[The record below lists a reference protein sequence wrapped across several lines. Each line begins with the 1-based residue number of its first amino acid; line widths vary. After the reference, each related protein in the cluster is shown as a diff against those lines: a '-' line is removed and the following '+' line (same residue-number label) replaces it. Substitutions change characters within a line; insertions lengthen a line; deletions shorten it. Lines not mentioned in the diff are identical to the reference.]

1 MGCRSHAQRSR
12 LVELGRRPL
21 SDSVCIARE
30 VEKIRIVVTA
40 TLEELSGTTKLTEW
54 TPSGR
59 VPAGFAARAV
69 ILGRDEGQ
77 LALEVVVLGA
87 SPSASMSREA
97 LGALHASRLGR
108 RVTPVVVAAERDG
121 QTWLFGPNAQAA
133 AVGPLPTDQA
143 QRMLQSALD
152 EPSGIAAR
160 HRLAAIYSAIEG
172 TQPSAGGDHLPGI
185 ANGGLFATHE
195 LRYGVRQ
202 RPDWSSACETAGAL
216 LPLRR
221 DALIEA
227 LGYTAQ
233 QAAAHALILTVEG
246 VVPRAVAVLLDE
258 EESFDGDSHRFSVSP
273 VAYAV
278 SIAQKHELP
287 WVLVLRGSQLRLY
300 PARAELGVGR
310 KGLAETYFEVD
321 LALVTEETAGYLS
334 LVFSATALGDG
345 GTTAEIL
352 ASSAQY
358 AVALGERLRFQV
370 YDQIVP
376 RLSLAIAAQLP
387 ALGHELDRTGLD
399 LAYRLTLRVFFRLL
413 FQAYAEDRKLLP
425 FGENPRYD
433 RNALNTLAHD
443 LVEHPDETFDPESTT
458 LWDDLTQVWRVI
470 DKGDKAWSVPPY
482 NGGLFGSDPELAPE
496 GALLE
501 RIGVANDVMGPVLRA
516 MLVDT
521 DPENVTGAIDFRS
534 LSVREFGSIYEGL
547 LESNLAVADT
557 DLVLD
562 DKDTWVPAGE
572 GESLDP
578 ERSAPRGSV
587 YFHNTSGQRKGTG
600 SYFTPSFVVEHLLEG
615 ALDPTLDEH
624 LARVKKLLDEG
635 DQAGAADLF
644 FDFRVA
650 DLAMGSGHFL
660 TAAIDHLETAM
671 AAFLADNPIPGVT
684 NELRHLET
692 AARDA
697 AGPDAPDPEPSS
709 LLRRQIARRCVYGL
723 DINPIAVEL
732 ARVSI
737 WIHTF
742 VRGLPMS
749 SLDHALVCADSLTGV
764 ATVAEAVEAL
774 DPTSSTGQMSIFGP
788 AITETL
794 EDAKVLLAD
803 AAAASE
809 ATKAQALQSTEA
821 AIAARQ
827 AALPAKLLF
836 DAVVAARLGLL
847 HPNLLAD
854 PEQLRSSAAES
865 ETAAAVHAA
874 APAYFPYHFPEVFL
888 RDNPG
893 FDVVVG
899 NPPWEKL
906 KVEEHSWW
914 NLRFPGLQRG
924 ASQTEKN
931 ALIAQYRRER
941 PDLTAEFEA
950 TQDRVR
956 ATAALVSAGPFHG
969 IGATDIDLMAAFAW
983 RYAHTV
989 RSLGSIGVVLP
1000 RTAFAG
1006 SAGEQWRRHLLASG
1020 DIVDLTVLLNAK
1032 HWVFEAVHP
1041 QMAIS
1046 LLAFRAGGST
1056 PHTVTL
1062 RGPFASLQ
1070 EFASAANREPPV
1082 ATFSV
1087 TDVERWS
1094 GTAAFP
1100 LLPDAASLPVFAL
1113 MRTHP
1118 DLGTAD
1124 GEWTFRPLTEL
1135 HTTKDKKF
1143 YDFNLDD
1150 PDPSHT
1156 LAVWTGR
1163 TFNLWGPEVGTPY
1176 AWADPEVVVPFLD
1189 ERRRSQSRVRS
1200 SAFSEMSIEW
1210 LGDSRTLP
1218 VKHPRIVFRDV
1229 TKWDNARTML
1239 CVLAPPD
1246 VTLVHKAPYLLKM
1259 VGDAS
1264 DEAYLLAVLSSIPF
1278 DWYARRFVELTMSY
1292 SLLNSFPV
1300 PRPIRTDRRR
1310 VRVVEISGR
1319 LAAVD
1324 DRFDEWAAALD
1335 VPVASVTDASTKD
1348 DMIAE
1353 LDALVASLYGLS
1365 SEQVEHVFATFHRG
1379 WDYGPRLEKVLGFFD
1394 ALDATE

>member
-1 MGCRSHAQRSR
+1 M
-12 LVELGRRPL
+12 
-21 SDSVCIARE
+21 
-30 VEKIRIVVTA
+30 RIVVTA
-40 TLEELSGTTKLTEW
+40 ILEELSGTTRLTEW
-54 TPSGR
+54 TPSGK

-87 SPSASMSREA
+87 GPSASMSREA
-97 LGALHASRLGR
+97 LGALHVSRLGK

-133 AVGPLPTDQA
+133 VVGPLPTDQA

-160 HRLAAIYSAIEG
+160 HRLAAMYTAIEG
-172 TQPSAGGDHLPGI
+172 TKPGAGGEHLPGI

-195 LRYGVRQ
+195 LRYGVRR
-202 RPDWSSACETAGAL
+202 RPDWSTARDDAAPL

-227 LGYTAQ
+227 LGYTAE
-233 QAAAHALILTVEG
+233 QAAAYALILSVEG

-334 LVFSATALGDG
+334 LVFSAAALGDG

-376 RLSLAIAAQLP
+376 KLSLAIAAQLP
-387 ALGHELDRTGLD
+387 AVGHELDRAGLD

-425 FGENPRYD
+425 YGENPRYD
-433 RNALNTLAHD
+433 RNALNTLTHD
-443 LVEHPDETFDPESTT
+443 LVENPDEIFDPESTT
-458 LWDDLTQVWRVI
+458 LWDDLAQVWRVI

-482 NGGLFGSDPELAPE
+482 NGGLFGSDPELEPE

-501 RIGVANDVMGPVLRA
+501 RIAVTNDVMGPVLRA
-516 MLVDT
+516 MLVDA
-521 DPENVTGAIDFRS
+521 DPDEVIGAIDFRS
-534 LSVREFGSIYEGL
+534 LSVREFGTIYEGL

-562 DKDTWVPAGE
+562 DKDTWVPAKA

-578 ERSAPRGSV
+578 DRSASMGTV

-600 SYFTPSFVVEHLLEG
+600 SYFTPSFVVEHLLER
-615 ALDPTLDEH
+615 ALDPTLEEH
-624 LARVKKLLDEG
+624 LTRVKQQLEAG
-635 DQAGAADLF
+635 DQAGAADMF

-660 TAAIDHLETAM
+660 TAAIDHLEAGM

-684 NELRHLET
+684 NELRHLEQ

-697 AGPDAPDPEPSS
+697 LGPDALDPEPSS
-709 LLRRQIARRCVYGL
+709 LLRRQIARRCIYGL

-764 ATVAEAVEAL
+764 ATVQEALEAL
-774 DPTSSTGQMSIFGP
+774 DPTSATGQLSIFGP

-794 EDAKVLLAD
+794 DTAKALLSD
-803 AAAASE
+803 AAATSE

-821 AIAARQ
+821 SIAARN
-827 AALPAKLLF
+827 AAEPSRLLF
-836 DAVVAARLGLL
+836 DAVVGVRLGVLR
-847 HPNLLAD
+847 PNSYTD
-854 PEQLRSSAAES
+854 PEQLRDAANEP
-865 ETAAAVHAA
+865 ETAAAVKAVM
-874 APAYFPYHFPEVFL
+874 PAHFPFL
-888 RDNPG
+888 FPEAFVRDNPG
-893 FDVVVG
+893 FDVLVG

-914 NLRFPGLQRG
+914 NVRFPGLQRG

-931 ALIAQYRRER
+931 ELIARYRDER
-941 PDLTAEFEA
+941 PDLAAEFEA
-950 TQDRVR
+950 TQERVK
-956 ATAALVSAGPFHG
+956 ATAALVNAGPFLG

-983 RYAHTV
+983 RYSHTA
-989 RSLGSIGVVLP
+989 RDRGAIGVVLP

-1006 SAGEQWRRHLLASG
+1006 SAGEQWRRQLLAGG
-1020 DIVDLTVLLNAK
+1020 DMVDLTILLNARQ
-1032 HWVFEAVHP
+1032 WVFSVVHP

-1046 LLAFRAGGST
+1046 LLSYRVGRAGS
-1056 PHTVTL
+1056 PRRLLFAAHLL
-1062 RGPFASLQ
+1062 R
-1070 EFASAANREPPV
+1070 
-1082 ATFSV
+1082 
-1087 TDVERWS
+1087 ERNSSRGRAIVKPQRPSEQRMLEGWS
-1094 GTAAFP
+1094 NTAAFP
-1100 LLPDAASLPVFAL
+1100 LLPDAAALPIFAQ
-1113 MRTHP
+1113 MRNHP
-1118 DLGTAD
+1118 DLGSANED
-1124 GEWTFRPLTEL
+1124 WVFRPVAEF
-1135 HTTKDKKF
+1135 HTTKEKRF
-1143 YDFNLDD
+1143 YDFNLDA
-1150 PDPSHT
+1150 PDPSYT
-1156 LAVWTGR
+1156 MPV
-1163 TFNLWGPEVGTPY
+1163 
-1176 AWADPEVVVPFLD
+1176 LD
-1189 ERRRSQSRVRS
+1189 RSYVQHLGARRRD
-1200 SAFSEMSIEW
+1200 ALC
-1210 LGDSRTLP
+1210 LG
-1218 VKHPRIVFRDV
+1218 
-1229 TKWDNARTML
+1229 
-1239 CVLAPPD
+1239 APGSCG
-1246 VTLVHKAPYLLKM
+1246 A
-1259 VGDAS
+1259 
-1264 DEAYLLAVLSSIPF
+1264 
-1278 DWYARRFVELTMSY
+1278 
-1292 SLLNSFPV
+1292 V
-1300 PRPIRTDRRR
+1300 PRRPSSKPGPDSFIGVQRDANRLDR
-1310 VRVVEISGR
+1310 G
-1319 LAAVD
+1319 
-1324 DRFDEWAAALD
+1324 
-1335 VPVASVTDASTKD
+1335 
-1348 DMIAE
+1348 
-1353 LDALVASLYGLS
+1353 
-1365 SEQVEHVFATFHRG
+1365 
-1379 WDYGPRLEKVLGFFD
+1379 
-1394 ALDATE
+1394 